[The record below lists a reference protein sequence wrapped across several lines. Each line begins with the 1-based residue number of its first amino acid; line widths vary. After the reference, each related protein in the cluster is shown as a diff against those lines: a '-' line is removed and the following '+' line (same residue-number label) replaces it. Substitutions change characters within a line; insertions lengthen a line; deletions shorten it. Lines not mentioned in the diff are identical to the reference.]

1 MNYLVDIC
9 FVKILLTTTEFYVE
23 SQSRLVTAIVATVL
37 KFSVFTIFKV
47 LEVFITTVPRLQ
59 LPLPSNWE
67 EQNILHFLFWQL
79 L

>member
-1 MNYLVDIC
+1 VNYLVDIC